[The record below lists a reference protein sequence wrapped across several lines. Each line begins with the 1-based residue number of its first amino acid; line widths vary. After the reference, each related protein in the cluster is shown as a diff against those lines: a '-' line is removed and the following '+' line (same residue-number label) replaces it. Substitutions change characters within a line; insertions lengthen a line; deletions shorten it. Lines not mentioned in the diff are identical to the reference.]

1 MEEGSCSVVAVVV
14 VLERVEVT
22 AAAKRAYVNDVS
34 GSLHRLRR
42 RRFVV
47 SWCCC

>member
-1 MEEGSCSVVAVVV
+1 MEVSEEGSCSVVAV

-22 AAAKRAYVNDVS
+22 AAAKRAYVNDVY
-34 GSLHRLRR
+34 GSLHRRR

-47 SWCCC
+47 SWCC